1 MSMIHELE
9 AIIADR
15 KANPQTASYTNKL
28 FDKGLDKIAQKV
40 GEEGVEV
47 VIAAALQSNERL
59 ISESADLLY
68 HLLVLLA
75 HKGVTLA
82 EVEAELRNRH
92 QPSAINSQP

>member
-1 MSMIHELE
+1 MIHELE

-15 KANPQTASYTNKL
+15 KANPQTGSYTNTL
-28 FDKGLDKIAQKV
+28 FEKGLDKIAQKV

-59 ISESADLLY
+59 VSESADLIY

-75 HKGVTLA
+75 QKDVKLA
-82 EVEAELRNRH
+82 EVEAELRKRH
-92 QPSAINSQP
+92 QQPTANSQ